1 MVRSMKH
8 KKTQWIWAAALCL
21 LAIAAMPAVTL
32 ADDYNEALTA
42 MANGEYRSAYRDFKR
57 LARNDHTRAQYQL
70 GMLFLFGK
78 GVDQD
83 VEQGIDWLTRAAE
96 NGSYLAAN
104 ELGQIYISG
113 RGVSPNEQEAM
124 KWLEL
129 ATELAGEDP
138 DEAEEGCD

>member
-8 KKTQWIWAAALCL
+8 KKTQRIWAAALCL
-21 LAIAAMPAVTL
+21 MVAVAVPAVSQ
-32 ADDYNEALTA
+32 ADAYDEALTA

-57 LARNDHTRAQYQL
+57 LARKDHTRAQYQL

-78 GVDQD
+78 GVGQD

-129 ATELAGEDP
+129 ATELAGENP
-138 DEAEEGCD
+138 DDAEEGCD

>member
-1 MVRSMKH
+1 MVRSMKL
-8 KKTQWIWAAALCL
+8 KKTQRLSVAALCL
-21 LAIAAMPAVTL
+21 LAAVALPTASQ
-32 ADDYNEALTA
+32 ADAYDEALTA

-57 LARNDHTRAQYQL
+57 LARKDHTRAQYQL

-78 GVDQD
+78 GVGQD

-113 RGVSPNEQEAM
+113 RGVAPNEQEAM
-124 KWLEL
+124 KWLDL
-129 ATELAGEDP
+129 ATELAGENP
-138 DEAEEGCD
+138 DDAEEGCD